1 MVAAVVWLVVVVGA
15 LASLLVLTGW
25 ATLPSTGRRAVGSP
39 SRGRADVAQALAGAR
54 WSAAHDEQDG
64 VTRILLRRS
73 TTGPDGWPLV
83 LEERVFTTIPAS
95 APDWEPRFT
104 EAMAQAR
111 YRCEYLNT
119 EDTAG

>member
-1 MVAAVVWLVVVVGA
+1 VVAAVVWLVVVVVA
-15 LASLLVLTGW
+15 LAALLVLTGW
-25 ATLPSTGRRAVGSP
+25 VTLPSTGRRAVGSAP
-39 SRGRADVAQALAGAR
+39 RDRAAVAHALADAR

-73 TTGPDGWPLV
+73 CTGPDGWPLV
-83 LEERVFTTIPAS
+83 LEERVFATIPAS